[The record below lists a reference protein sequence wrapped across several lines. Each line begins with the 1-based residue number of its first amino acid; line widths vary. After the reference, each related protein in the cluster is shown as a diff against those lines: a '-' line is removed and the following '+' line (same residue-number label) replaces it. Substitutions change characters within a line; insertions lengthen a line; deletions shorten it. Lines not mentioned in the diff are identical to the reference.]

1 MLSGFSALEVAS
13 RDLCWVPMGGD
24 TWGINSKV
32 TLGRRFVLVIVLGHG
47 GELSRRVRLTDMH
60 KALV

>member
-1 MLSGFSALEVAS
+1 
-13 RDLCWVPMGGD
+13 MGGD